1 MFDKII
7 QVTEDFH
14 NKFRIGI
21 GGEGSVYKVQLES
34 IGNVAVKKL
43 HALPDGRGYD
53 KESLK
58 ELQALGG
65 TGHRNIVKLYG
76 YCKHRRVSFFIY
88 EYFEKGSLAN
98 VLRNEDTARGLNWSG
113 RFKVIK
119 GVAAALP
126 YMHHD
131 CKKQF
136 IYHDINS
143 KNILL
148 DDEYEPH
155 IPDFGLARLVDF
167 NTPYETR
174 CAGIPGYIPP
184 GNIVLIFLK

>member
-1 MFDKII
+1 MYTKCSWNQF
-7 QVTEDFH
+7 
-14 NKFRIGI
+14 
-21 GGEGSVYKVQLES
+21 
-34 IGNVAVKKL
+34 GNVAVKKL

-58 ELQALGG
+58 ELQALEG

-76 YCKHRRVSFFIY
+76 YCIHRRVSFLIY

-98 VLRNEDTARGLNWSG
+98 VLRNEDTARGLNWSS

-119 GVAAALP
+119 GVAATLS

-136 IYHDINS
+136 IHRDINS

-148 DDEYEPH
+148 DDEYKPH
-155 IPDFGLARLVDF
+155 ISDFGLARLVDF
-167 NTPYETR
+167 NTLYETR
-174 CAGIPGYIPP
+174 CAGTPGYIPP
-184 GNIVLIFLK
+184 GNIVLFS